1 MTQSSMTRAVS
12 RRMSLRRRMA
22 ARVSFRF
29 FLPSRRTGSRR
40 AFCPCTGRIRW
51 PLRLWAFCGRRWA
64 FRFWPLAGRRFRWL
78 PPEVRRWPFCPL
90 RGRCAPLW
98 LLRPPVGKV
107 MLLSG

>member
-1 MTQSSMTRAVS
+1 
-12 RRMSLRRRMA
+12 MSLRRRMA

-40 AFCPCTGRIRW
+40 AFCLCTGRIRW
-51 PLRLWAFCGRRWA
+51 PL
-64 FRFWPLAGRRFRWL
+64 
-78 PPEVRRWPFCPL
+78 CPL